1 MLSLSIIIPVYNVEK
16 YIGRCIHAILTQD
29 VAGANVECI
38 LVNDCTPDN
47 SMRIANDILD
57 AYHGPIRFTVLQHQE
72 NKGLSA
78 ARNTGISFTS
88 ILTNATTALQR

>member
-16 YIGRCIHAILTQD
+16 YIGRCIHAILIQD
-29 VAGANVECI
+29 VAGADVECI

-57 AYHGPIRFTVLQHQE
+57 AYHGPIRLQSFSIKRT
-72 NKGLSA
+72 KGYLL
-78 ARNTGISFTS
+78 R
-88 ILTNATTALQR
+88 ATLA